1 MATKRDYYEV
11 LGVDRSATDE
21 DIKKAFRKLAFQ
33 YHPDHNSGDGAE
45 ERFKEV
51 NEAYEVL
58 SNTEKRTTYDRF
70 GHSGGEGVFGRGF
83 DSSDFGFGD
92 IFEAFFG
99 GTATTSRQAPQ
110 RGPNLQMEMTI
121 TLEEAAFGSEREIN
135 ITRTENCSVC
145 QGTGSKPGSQPSQ
158 CPNCNGAGQVR
169 RVQAS
174 IFGRFTN
181 VSTCPQC
188 HGEGRI
194 ISEPCPECR
203 GTGRERKQR
212 NITVKIPEG
221 VNDGSQMRI
230 RGEGDAGS
238 RGGAPG
244 DLFVSLAVEEHEFFT
259 RNGDDILYELPLNFA
274 EAALGTEV
282 EVPTIEGKDKLKIP
296 AGCQAGAIFRLKNKG
311 ISHLQRRGRGD
322 QMVMVSVITPES
334 LTKEQRKLFEDLSDS
349 LDKTAKKAKKKSW

>member
-1 MATKRDYYEV
+1 MAMKRNYYEV
-11 LGVDRSATDE
+11 LGVNRDATDE
-21 DIKKAFRKLAFQ
+21 DIKRAFRKLAFQ

-58 SNTEKRTTYDRF
+58 SNSEKRTTYDRF

-83 DSSDFGFGD
+83 DNFDFGFGD

-110 RGPNLQMEMTI
+110 RGTNLQMEMTI

-194 ISEPCPECR
+194 ITEPCPECR

-212 NITVKIPEG
+212 NITIKIPEG
-221 VNDGSQMRI
+221 VNDSSQMRI

-238 RGGAPG
+238 RGGPPG

-282 EVPTIEGKDKLKIP
+282 EVPTIEGKDRLKIP
-296 AGCQAGAIFRLKNKG
+296 AGCQAGSVFRLKNKG

-322 QMVMVSVITPES
+322 QMVMVSVVTPES
-334 LTKEQRKLFEDLSDS
+334 LTKEQRKLFEELSGS
-349 LDKTAKKAKKKSW
+349 LETTGKKDKKKR

>member
-1 MATKRDYYEV
+1 MAMKRNYYEV
-11 LGVDRSATDE
+11 LGVNRDATDE

-58 SNTEKRTTYDRF
+58 SNSEKRTTYDRF

-83 DSSDFGFGD
+83 DNFDFGFGD

-99 GTATTSRQAPQ
+99 GTTTTSRQAPQ
-110 RGPNLQMEMTI
+110 RGTNLQMEMTI

-194 ISEPCPECR
+194 ITEPCPECR

-212 NITVKIPEG
+212 NITIKIPEG
-221 VNDGSQMRI
+221 VNDSSQMRI

-282 EVPTIEGKDKLKIP
+282 EVPTIEGKDRLKIP
-296 AGCQAGAIFRLKNKG
+296 AGCQAGSVFRLKNKG

-322 QMVMVSVITPES
+322 QMVMVSVVTPES
-334 LTKEQRKLFEDLSDS
+334 LTKEQRKLFEELSGS
-349 LDKTAKKAKKKSW
+349 LETTGKKDKKKR